1 VSPQAGWYAD
11 PTDPAALRWWDGA
24 QWSAE
29 TRPVPRELAMAG
41 AVAPAATATATPGA
55 SVVTASPVATSVA
68 LSPEQ
73 PATPTLAPVATPAA
87 VATPTPVPQASTQS
101 DAATPAV
108 VDRSRPRPR
117 TMAMTPP
124 PVRLAERGV
133 EVYTPPPA
141 AVPAEPVTTPPWAGA
156 TGSPSSSLNQFGS
169 ATNQFGSATNQFG
182 SASGQ
187 FGTPVAGPGRL
198 GAVPA
203 GFGTS
208 PSSLPGSIGPQRHWG
223 RTLVVTGLV
232 LAVLGGTAAFAVPR
246 YLTARDLRGAGPQ
259 PEVLARGAP
268 ATLAGAR
275 RLVHPDARVA
285 AEAEALTGHGAT
297 WAWSGSYGP
306 RAAATSYVASDVPV
320 DSRPDAVQALS
331 SRAAVQQLMSTL
343 ATATVGAGSSIV
355 MGTPTEYASPV
366 GGKTWCMPVTADG
379 IADGYC
385 AWTNGKESL
394 QVLSTP
400 GLEQTAA
407 RSTLAAL
414 AQLAQISTKH
424 PAAKP

>member
-1 VSPQAGWYAD
+1 MSPQAGWYAD

-24 QWSAE
+24 QWSVE
-29 TRPVPRELAMAG
+29 TRPVPRELVMAG
-41 AVAPAATATATPGA
+41 AVAPAATATAGA
-55 SVVTASPVATSVA
+55 PVVTASPVAPAVA
-68 LSPEQ
+68 RSPEQ
-73 PATPTLAPVATPAA
+73 PATPTLAPVATPPA
-87 VATPTPVPQASTQS
+87 VATPTPTPTPAQP
-101 DAATPAV
+101 DAATPPV
-108 VDRSRPRPR
+108 VDRSRPGPR

-124 PVRLAERGV
+124 PARPDEPEV
-133 EVYTPPPA
+133 EVYTPPAAALPA
-141 AVPAEPVTTPPWAGA
+141 QPVTAPPWAGA

-169 ATNQFGSATNQFG
+169 GTNQFGST
-182 SASGQ
+182 SGA
-187 FGTPVAGPGRL
+187 FGTPAAGPGRL

-208 PSSLPGSIGPQRHWG
+208 PSSLPGSVGPQRHWG
-223 RTLVVTGLV
+223 RTLGATGLV
-232 LAVLGGTAAFAVPR
+232 LAVLGGAAAYAVPR
-246 YLTARDLRGAGPQ
+246 YLTARDLSVAAAQ
-259 PEVLARGAP
+259 PDVLARRAP
-268 ATLAGAR
+268 ARLAGAG
-275 RLVHPDARVA
+275 RLAHPDVRAA
-285 AEAEALTGHGAT
+285 AEATALTGHGAT

-306 RAAATSYVASDVPV
+306 LAAATSYVASDVPV

-379 IADGYC
+379 VADGYC

-394 QVLSTP
+394 QVVSTP

-424 PAAKP
+424 AAAKP